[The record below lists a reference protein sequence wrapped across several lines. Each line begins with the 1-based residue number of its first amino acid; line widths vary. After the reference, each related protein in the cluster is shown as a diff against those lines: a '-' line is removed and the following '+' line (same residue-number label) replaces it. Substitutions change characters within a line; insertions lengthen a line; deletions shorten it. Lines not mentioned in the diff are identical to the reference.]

1 MSRRA
6 PQEGR
11 SYEQALYSVVLLVP
25 RLPRPERT
33 GTVRVLLDFIAD
45 LWELD
50 RSRVD
55 ADFASLV
62 RGLPRCRPHGYAHA
76 RPHIC
81 AFAHAHTRTDT
92 HIRGRAAARPP

>member
-50 RSRVD
+50 RR
-55 ADFASLV
+55 ASMRTSHRLV
-62 RGLPRCRPHGYAHA
+62 RGLPR
-76 RPHIC
+76 
-81 AFAHAHTRTDT
+81 
-92 HIRGRAAARPP
+92 

>member
-11 SYEQALYSVVLLVP
+11 SYEQALYSVVLL
-25 RLPRPERT
+25 
-33 GTVRVLLDFIAD
+33 DFIAG

-62 RGLPRCRPHGYAHA
+62 RGLPR
-76 RPHIC
+76 
-81 AFAHAHTRTDT
+81 
-92 HIRGRAAARPP
+92 

>member
-11 SYEQALYSVVLLVP
+11 SYAQALYSVVLLV
-25 RLPRPERT
+25 PRPERT

-62 RGLPRCRPHGYAHA
+62 RGLPR
-76 RPHIC
+76 
-81 AFAHAHTRTDT
+81 
-92 HIRGRAAARPP
+92 

>member
-1 MSRRA
+1 MRRRA

-25 RLPRPERT
+25 RLPRAERT

-55 ADFASLV
+55 A
-62 RGLPRCRPHGYAHA
+62 
-76 RPHIC
+76 
-81 AFAHAHTRTDT
+81 HAHTRTDT
-92 HIRGRAAARPP
+92 HIRGRTAARPP

>member
-6 PQEGR
+6 PPGGAQLPQEGR

-62 RGLPRCRPHGYAHA
+62 RGLPR
-76 RPHIC
+76 
-81 AFAHAHTRTDT
+81 
-92 HIRGRAAARPP
+92 

>member
-6 PQEGR
+6 PQEGP
-11 SYEQALYSVVLLVP
+11 SSEQGLYSVALLVP

-62 RGLPRCRPHGYAHA
+62 RGLPR
-76 RPHIC
+76 
-81 AFAHAHTRTDT
+81 
-92 HIRGRAAARPP
+92 

>member
-1 MSRRA
+1 MVTFETVMEIKILHKQGMSSRAMSRRA

-62 RGLPRCRPHGYAHA
+62 RGLPR
-76 RPHIC
+76 
-81 AFAHAHTRTDT
+81 
-92 HIRGRAAARPP
+92 

>member
-25 RLPRPERT
+25 RLPRAERT
-33 GTVRVLLDFIAD
+33 GRVLLDFIAD

-50 RSRVD
+50 RARVD

-62 RGLPRCRPHGYAHA
+62 RGLPR
-76 RPHIC
+76 
-81 AFAHAHTRTDT
+81 
-92 HIRGRAAARPP
+92 

>member
-25 RLPRPERT
+25 RLPRAERT

-50 RSRVD
+50 RARVD

-62 RGLPRCRPHGYAHA
+62 RGLPRCRSHRYAHTYP
-76 RPHIC
+76 RIC
-81 AFAHAHTRTDT
+81 AFAHVHTCIDT
-92 HIRGRAAARPP
+92 QA

>member
-33 GTVRVLLDFIAD
+33 RTVRVLLDFIAG

-50 RSRVD
+50 RSPGGGGSRGPPRER
-55 ADFASLV
+55 ASPLMS
-62 RGLPRCRPHGYAHA
+62 A
-76 RPHIC
+76 
-81 AFAHAHTRTDT
+81 
-92 HIRGRAAARPP
+92 

>member
-25 RLPRPERT
+25 RLPRAERT

-50 RSRVD
+50 RARVD
-55 ADFASLV
+55 G
-62 RGLPRCRPHGYAHA
+62 GLRIA
-76 RPHIC
+76 RPR
-81 AFAHAHTRTDT
+81 ASPLTFA
-92 HIRGRAAARPP
+92 

>member
-25 RLPRPERT
+25 RLPRPE
-33 GTVRVLLDFIAD
+33 
-45 LWELD
+45 LD
-50 RSRVD
+50 RARVD

-62 RGLPRCRPHGYAHA
+62 RGLPR
-76 RPHIC
+76 
-81 AFAHAHTRTDT
+81 
-92 HIRGRAAARPP
+92 

>member
-33 GTVRVLLDFIAD
+33 RTVRVLLDFIAGAGP
-45 LWELD
+45 LA
-50 RSRVD
+50 RRCGFRI
-55 ADFASLV
+55 ARARASPLMS
-62 RGLPRCRPHGYAHA
+62 A
-76 RPHIC
+76 
-81 AFAHAHTRTDT
+81 
-92 HIRGRAAARPP
+92 

>member
-33 GTVRVLLDFIAD
+33 RTVRVLLDFIAG
-45 LWELD
+45 LWKLD

-62 RGLPRCRPHGYAHA
+62 RWLPR
-76 RPHIC
+76 
-81 AFAHAHTRTDT
+81 
-92 HIRGRAAARPP
+92 

>member
-50 RSRVD
+50 RSRP
-55 ADFASLV
+55 FW
-62 RGLPRCRPHGYAHA
+62 GC
-76 RPHIC
+76 
-81 AFAHAHTRTDT
+81 
-92 HIRGRAAARPP
+92 GRKDPNKALRQWR

>member
-33 GTVRVLLDFIAD
+33 RTVRVLLDF

-62 RGLPRCRPHGYAHA
+62 RGLPR
-76 RPHIC
+76 
-81 AFAHAHTRTDT
+81 
-92 HIRGRAAARPP
+92 

>member
-62 RGLPRCRPHGYAHA
+62 RCPHGYAHA

-92 HIRGRAAARPP
+92 HIRGRTAARPP

>member
-50 RSRVD
+50 RSTRVK
-55 ADFASLV
+55 SSPSISQMPLTSSWT
-62 RGLPRCRPHGYAHA
+62 GEQAHRMA
-76 RPHIC
+76 PSPE
-81 AFAHAHTRTDT
+81 TS
-92 HIRGRAAARPP
+92 PSSSSPYSSSP

>member
-1 MSRRA
+1 MSRE
-6 PQEGR
+6 PGDEPPCPPGGR

-62 RGLPRCRPHGYAHA
+62 RGLPR
-76 RPHIC
+76 
-81 AFAHAHTRTDT
+81 
-92 HIRGRAAARPP
+92 

>member
-1 MSRRA
+1 MSHRA

-33 GTVRVLLDFIAD
+33 RTVRVLLDFIAG

-62 RGLPRCRPHGYAHA
+62 RGLPR
-76 RPHIC
+76 
-81 AFAHAHTRTDT
+81 
-92 HIRGRAAARPP
+92 

>member
-1 MSRRA
+1 MSK
-6 PQEGR
+6 P
-11 SYEQALYSVVLLVP
+11 LYSVVLLVP

-50 RSRVD
+50 RARVD

-62 RGLPRCRPHGYAHA
+62 RGLPR
-76 RPHIC
+76 
-81 AFAHAHTRTDT
+81 
-92 HIRGRAAARPP
+92 

>member
-11 SYEQALYSVVLLVP
+11 SYEQALLVP

-62 RGLPRCRPHGYAHA
+62 RGLPR
-76 RPHIC
+76 
-81 AFAHAHTRTDT
+81 
-92 HIRGRAAARPP
+92 